1 MTVTGQ
7 TAVSYAYDSANRL
20 TQITQGTPTVSFVY
34 DNANRRSTLTL
45 PNGIVTSYG
54 YDDASELTGIIYTTG
69 STTLGDLTYSY
80 DQAGR
85 RASMG
90 GSYAT
95 TGLPLP
101 VSNATYNANNQLT
114 QWGTANLYYDANGNM
129 TSDGTNSY
137 TWNARNQ
144 LASMNFN
151 NVSFQYDGYG
161 RRTGKTIS
169 SSTANYLYDGA
180 NPVQEL
186 SGASVTANL
195 LTGLGVDEYFTR
207 TDSNGTANFLSDAL
221 GNTIAL
227 TDNSGNTLASY
238 GYQPFG
244 NTTVTSGS
252 SANPYQYTGR
262 ENDGTGL
269 YFNRAR
275 YYSPT
280 LQRFISEDPIG
291 FDADFNV
298 YTYTGD
304 NPIDVA
310 DPSGLGPDCRL
321 FGPCSSR
328 GRPHRH
334 RPSKTA
340 GRYTPPPCPAY
351 HGDCPIQPELDPI
364 TAAAAGAAAASIA
377 GGFAAGAA
385 GADAV
390 AGILTDAATDDV
402 VNVTFGHGFLH
413 LVETGLDQSAVESAI
428 EQQVQQIVTNSSA
441 TGNFWGQVIVDGQEI
456 FYRASTLRNGTI
468 NVGTYTVGAP

>member
-1 MTVTGQ
+1 
-7 TAVSYAYDSANRL
+7 
-20 TQITQGTPTVSFVY
+20 
-34 DNANRRSTLTL
+34 
-45 PNGIVTSYG
+45 
-54 YDDASELTGIIYTTG
+54 
-69 STTLGDLTYSY
+69 
-80 DQAGR
+80 
-85 RASMG
+85 
-90 GSYAT
+90 
-95 TGLPLP
+95 
-101 VSNATYNANNQLT
+101 
-114 QWGTANLYYDANGNM
+114 M

-221 GNTIAL
+221 GKTSAL

-280 LQRFISEDPIG
+280 LQRFVSEDPIG

-298 YTYTGD
+298 YTYTSA
-304 NPIDVA
+304 NPI
-310 DPSGLGPDCRL
+310 
-321 FGPCSSR
+321 
-328 GRPHRH
+328 
-334 RPSKTA
+334 
-340 GRYTPPPCPAY
+340 
-351 HGDCPIQPELDPI
+351 
-364 TAAAAGAAAASIA
+364 
-377 GGFAAGAA
+377 
-385 GADAV
+385 
-390 AGILTDAATDDV
+390 
-402 VNVTFGHGFLH
+402 
-413 LVETGLDQSAVESAI
+413 
-428 EQQVQQIVTNSSA
+428 
-441 TGNFWGQVIVDGQEI
+441 
-456 FYRASTLRNGTI
+456 
-468 NVGTYTVGAP
+468 